1 MIIIINAIQNPLD
14 IDSNINSS
22 TNMASNN
29 NNNIE
34 LGNII
39 SEDANKRYKKFVNLQ
54 KNYMNYLNLFYIVFY
69 YMEIIQELIKI

>member
-39 SEDANKRYKKFVNLQ
+39 SEDANKRYKKFVNLK